1 MREGLDEERI
11 AEIHKPEA
19 ERDLPPRESLAV
31 RWAERSATDFRRV
44 DEEFLQELREH
55 FSEAEIVELGMMIG
69 QYLAFGR
76 LLVMLGRHR
85 AACEIYPPG
94 G

>member
-1 MREGLDEERI
+1 MREGLDEQTI
-11 AEIHKPEA
+11 AEIHKPQA
-19 ERDLPPRESLAV
+19 ERRLEPRESLAV
-31 RWAERSATDFRRV
+31 RWAEKCATDFRTV
-44 DEEFLQELREH
+44 DEAFKQELREH

-85 AACEIYPPG
+85 AACEIYTPG